1 MTPGQILEQIARD
14 HLSIPTLHAR
24 NSDSLDFHVLA
35 VRSISEALRAAY
47 EAGIEAGRSRK
58 KPPR

>member
-24 NSDSLDFHVLA
+24 NSDSLDFHVLP
-35 VRSISEALRAAY
+35 VWSIRKALHAAY
-47 EAGIEAGRSRK
+47 LAGMRAGQSRTE
-58 KPPR
+58 P

>member
-35 VRSISEALRAAY
+35 VWSLRKALHAAY
-47 EAGIEAGRSRK
+47 LAGIRASQSET
-58 KPPR
+58 KP